1 MPMAIVDDAAQAMR
15 SALAEQIA
23 PLVEA
28 HESMFDRW
36 VLAMDLESARRRLR
50 EGRVAYDALEVVEQA
65 GPLVVAFR
73 RMTVAIEHAG
83 LASADEATSAR
94 EQGADVL
101 PLIAA
106 WLGGEPLPREP
117 SRRVARRA
125 AAVIASSILAR
136 ASENVREAEGD
147 ISGWNKPQCPCCGSL
162 PDFVFT
168 AGGAT
173 RMMVCARCDTAWPS
187 DAAGCAGCG
196 ATSAP
201 AIVRI
206 AMAALGYDL
215 VICNQC
221 GRYIKESGASG
232 TENLLVER
240 ALTADIDAAAE
251 RRGLML

>member
-1 MPMAIVDDAAQAMR
+1 MPMAIVEDAAQAMR
-15 SALAEQIA
+15 SALAEQLA
-23 PLVEA
+23 PLIEA
-28 HESMFDRW
+28 HESLFGRW
-36 VLAMDLESARRRLR
+36 MLALDVESARRRLR
-50 EGRVAYDALEVVEQA
+50 EGRVAYDALDVIALA
-65 GPLVVAFR
+65 GPLLVAFR

-83 LASADEATSAR
+83 LATADEAASAR
-94 EQGADVL
+94 EQGAEVL

-106 WLGGEPLPREP
+106 WLGAEPLPREP
-117 SRRVARRA
+117 AKRVARRA
-125 AAVIASSILAR
+125 AAAIGSSILAR
-136 ASENVREAEGD
+136 ASEEVRQESDVA
-147 ISGWNKPQCPCCGSL
+147 GWNRPQCPCCGSL
-162 PDFVFT
+162 PDFAFT

-173 RMMVCARCDTAWPS
+173 RTLVCARCDTAWPS

-221 GRYIKESGASG
+221 GRYIKESAASG
-232 TENLLVER
+232 TANLLVER